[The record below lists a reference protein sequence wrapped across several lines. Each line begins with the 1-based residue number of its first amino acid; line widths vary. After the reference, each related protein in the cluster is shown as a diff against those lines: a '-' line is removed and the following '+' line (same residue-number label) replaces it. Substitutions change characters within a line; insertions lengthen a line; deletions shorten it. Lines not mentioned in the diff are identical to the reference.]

1 MAREPA
7 GCSWPGLY
15 LPVSTPWAIGDQ
27 TTWPMPSSSQVGT
40 TSASMTRHSM
50 LYCGWFETSGIR
62 SSRASACAARISSAR
77 HSETPM

>member
-1 MAREPA
+1 M
-7 GCSWPGLY
+7 Y
-15 LPVSTPWAIGDQ
+15 FPVSAPWPIGDH
-27 TTWPMPSSSQVGT
+27 TICPMPSSSQAGT

-50 LYCGWFETSGIR
+50 LYCGWFETSGTC